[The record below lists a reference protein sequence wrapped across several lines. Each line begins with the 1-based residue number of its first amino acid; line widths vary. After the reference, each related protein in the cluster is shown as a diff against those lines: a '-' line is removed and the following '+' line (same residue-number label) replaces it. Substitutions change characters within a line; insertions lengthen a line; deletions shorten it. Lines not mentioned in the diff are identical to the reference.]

1 VPAAKEFRYECRNF
15 KKDFMLK
22 LWVIEWKN
30 RGRSLELLSR
40 RFQICS
46 KKIITKQLMTDIE
59 EAVSVGRDAIN
70 LRKGGR
76 GAMK

>member
-1 VPAAKEFRYECRNF
+1 
-15 KKDFMLK
+15 MLK
-22 LWVIEWKN
+22 LWVIERKN

-59 EAVSVGRDAIN
+59 EEVNVGRDVIN
-70 LRKGGR
+70 LRK
-76 GAMK
+76 

>member
-1 VPAAKEFRYECRNF
+1 
-15 KKDFMLK
+15 MLK